1 MTNDEITWAAGSNPS
16 ARSDA
21 NSTPLPGAR
30 HAQALAPH
38 PRSRVGRTSSRLG
51 RACPVT
57 PFTLNTGA
65 RASRPAADLDRGR
78 AGESQS
84 RARTT
89 FYLAW
94 PETSSALHGRD
105 SEGGSGHVVPT
116 CQTEPTRVGWA
127 GKKRRSSSI
136 VFPSCKFPRAASPA
150 GAPVWPFLPARRR
163 GNAGR
168 ARSLRVQVMTRG
180 AGSEPAPFLQPM

>member
-16 ARSDA
+16 AQSDA

-65 RASRPAADLDRGR
+65 RASRPAA
-78 AGESQS
+78 
-84 RARTT
+84 
-89 FYLAW
+89 
-94 PETSSALHGRD
+94 
-105 SEGGSGHVVPT
+105 
-116 CQTEPTRVGWA
+116 
-127 GKKRRSSSI
+127 
-136 VFPSCKFPRAASPA
+136 KFPRAASPA